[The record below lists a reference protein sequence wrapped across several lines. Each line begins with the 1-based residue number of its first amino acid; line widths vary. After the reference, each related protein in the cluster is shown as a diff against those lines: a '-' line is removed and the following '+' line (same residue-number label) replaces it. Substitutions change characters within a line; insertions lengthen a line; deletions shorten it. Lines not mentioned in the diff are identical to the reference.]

1 MPGLTFDKRELG
13 NLEYSLQREMLATDR
28 RGGYMSTTIVGC
40 NTRKY
45 HGLIVAPIDMTDET
59 YVLLSSLDETI
70 VQHDQSFNLALH
82 RFRGVYEPRGHK
94 YITDFEYTPCP
105 TITYRVGGVILKKEL
120 LWIHKR
126 THLMIR
132 YTLVDAHSETKLR
145 LRPFL
150 AFRNKH
156 SLSKANM
163 EANVRSYPVRNGVKN
178 RLYDGFPWLHMQMSK
193 DDARFI
199 PAPDW
204 YYDFEYQKE
213 IERGYE
219 GYEDLLTPGYFEMDI
234 KKGESI
240 IFSASVD
247 EMASSD
253 DIIKAF
259 EASIARRTHKI
270 DFRSCLHHSARQFI
284 IRRPGDRTEV
294 VAGYPWYGAAGRST
308 FIALPGLTLE
318 QGYKEDCMVVLD
330 TMVGDM
336 HNGDFAGSA
345 SAEVAA
351 DAPLWFFW
359 TLQQLEAHIGSKAIW
374 ERYGAAMKSILAAYR
389 SGFYGG
395 CVALH
400 ENGLIWASRD
410 GYALTWMNSVINGQ
424 PQTPRDGYTVEIN
437 ALWYN
442 AVSYALALAKKYD
455 DKAFVDEWKALP
467 KRTKASFI
475 EKFYLADEGYLAD
488 RVDMRHASKS
498 IRCNQIIA
506 CGLDYCML
514 DEQQIVNVLLT
525 VRQHLLTPYG
535 MRSLSPEDPRFEATY
550 KSNPIEQEAASKNGA
565 VWVWPMMFYFKS
577 MFRLNGERFLARAEE
592 MFEAYDDHIQ
602 TYCIGSVAE
611 YYDANPPF
619 APRGAVSQ
627 AWSVGALL
635 YIRNLLDQ
643 EGEKAAKAAKAA
655 KRASAKSTK
664 VVKNSKK

>member
-1 MPGLTFDKRELG
+1 MPGLKFDKRELG

-45 HGLIVAPIDMTDET
+45 HGLIVAPIDMSNNA

-105 TITYRVGGVILKKEL
+105 TITYRVGGVILRKEI

-126 THLMIR
+126 TQMMIR
-132 YTLVDAHSETKLR
+132 YTLVDAHSDTTLR

-156 SLSKANM
+156 ELSKANM
-163 EANVRSYPVRNGVKN
+163 YANVRSYPVTNGVKN
-178 RLYDGFPWLHMQMSK
+178 RLYDGFPWLHMQLSK
-193 DDARFI
+193 ADAKFI

-213 IERGYE
+213 MERGYE
-219 GYEDLLTPGYFEMDI
+219 GHEDLLTTGYFEMNI

-247 EMASSD
+247 EMSSGAA
-253 DIIKAF
+253 ITEAF
-259 EASIARRTHKI
+259 ETSIARRTHKI
-270 DFRSCLHHSARQFI
+270 DFESCLHHSARQFI
-284 IRRPGDRTEV
+284 IRRPGNRTEV
-294 VAGYPWYGAAGRST
+294 IAGYPWYGVDGRST
-308 FIALPGLTLE
+308 FISLPGLTLE
-318 QGYKEDCMVVLD
+318 QGYKEDCMEVLD
-330 TMVGDM
+330 TMVGEM

-359 TLQQLEAHIGSKAIW
+359 TLQQLESHVGAQTIW
-374 ERYGAAMKSILAAYR
+374 EKYGDAMKSVLAAYR
-389 SGFYGG
+389 RGFFGG
-395 CVALH
+395 CVAMH
-400 ENGLIWASRD
+400 TNGLIWAARE
-410 GYALTWMNSVINGQ
+410 GMALTWMNCVMNGEA
-424 PQTPRDGYTVEIN
+424 QTPRAGYAVEVN

-442 AVSYALALAKKYD
+442 AVSYALSLAKKMG
-455 DKAFVDEWKALP
+455 DKEFEKEWKSLP
-467 KRTKASFI
+467 AQIKQSFLDT
-475 EKFYLADEGYLAD
+475 FYLAEEYYLAD
-488 RVDMRHASKS
+488 YVDMRGKNKD

-506 CGLDYCML
+506 CGLKYTML
-514 DEQQIVNVLLT
+514 NEEQIVNVWRV
-525 VRQHLLTPYG
+525 VRQHLLTPVG
-535 MRSLSPEDPRFEATY
+535 LRSLSPLHPMFESTY
-550 KSNPIEQEAASKNGA
+550 KENPIEQEAASKNGA
-565 VWVWPMMFYFKS
+565 VWVWPLMFYVECAL
-577 MFRLNGERFLARAEE
+577 RLDNARFLDHAQE
-592 MFEAYDDHIQ
+592 MLAAFDENIQ

-635 YIRNLLDQ
+635 YIKQLIDSY
-643 EGEKAAKAAKAA
+643 KTKA
-655 KRASAKSTK
+655 KRATKRTTAKKS
-664 VVKNSKK
+664 VKK

>member
-193 DDARFI
+193 EDARFI

-219 GYEDLLTPGYFEMDI
+219 GYEDLLTTGYFEMDI

-318 QGYKEDCMVVLD
+318 QGYKEDCMAVLD

-627 AWSVGALL
+627 AWSVGAML

>member
-1 MPGLTFDKRELG
+1 
-13 NLEYSLQREMLATDR
+13 
-28 RGGYMSTTIVGC
+28 
-40 NTRKY
+40 
-45 HGLIVAPIDMTDET
+45 
-59 YVLLSSLDETI
+59 
-70 VQHDQSFNLALH
+70 
-82 RFRGVYEPRGHK
+82 
-94 YITDFEYTPCP
+94 
-105 TITYRVGGVILKKEL
+105 
-120 LWIHKR
+120 
-126 THLMIR
+126 
-132 YTLVDAHSETKLR
+132 
-145 LRPFL
+145 
-150 AFRNKH
+150 
-156 SLSKANM
+156 
-163 EANVRSYPVRNGVKN
+163 
-178 RLYDGFPWLHMQMSK
+178 
-193 DDARFI
+193 
-199 PAPDW
+199 
-204 YYDFEYQKE
+204 
-213 IERGYE
+213 
-219 GYEDLLTPGYFEMDI
+219 
-234 KKGESI
+234 
-240 IFSASVD
+240 
-247 EMASSD
+247 
-253 DIIKAF
+253 
-259 EASIARRTHKI
+259 
-270 DFRSCLHHSARQFI
+270 
-284 IRRPGDRTEV
+284 
-294 VAGYPWYGAAGRST
+294 
-308 FIALPGLTLE
+308 
-318 QGYKEDCMVVLD
+318 
-330 TMVGDM
+330 MVGDM

-455 DKAFVDEWKALP
+455 DKAFVEEWKALP

-627 AWSVGALL
+627 AWSVGAML

>member
-219 GYEDLLTPGYFEMDI
+219 GYEDLLTTGYFEMDI

-318 QGYKEDCMVVLD
+318 QGYKEDCMAVLD

-455 DKAFVDEWKALP
+455 DKAFVEEWKALP

-592 MFEAYDDHIQ
+592 MFETYDDHIQ

-627 AWSVGALL
+627 AWSVGAML

>member
-1 MPGLTFDKRELG
+1 
-13 NLEYSLQREMLATDR
+13 
-28 RGGYMSTTIVGC
+28 
-40 NTRKY
+40 
-45 HGLIVAPIDMTDET
+45 
-59 YVLLSSLDETI
+59 
-70 VQHDQSFNLALH
+70 
-82 RFRGVYEPRGHK
+82 
-94 YITDFEYTPCP
+94 
-105 TITYRVGGVILKKEL
+105 
-120 LWIHKR
+120 
-126 THLMIR
+126 
-132 YTLVDAHSETKLR
+132 
-145 LRPFL
+145 
-150 AFRNKH
+150 
-156 SLSKANM
+156 
-163 EANVRSYPVRNGVKN
+163 
-178 RLYDGFPWLHMQMSK
+178 MQMSK

-219 GYEDLLTPGYFEMDI
+219 GYEDLLTTGYFEMDI

-318 QGYKEDCMVVLD
+318 QGYKEDCMAVLD

-627 AWSVGALL
+627 AWSVGAML

>member
-1 MPGLTFDKRELG
+1 MPGLKFDKRELG

-45 HGLIVAPIDMTDET
+45 HGLIVAPIDMSNNA

-105 TITYRVGGVILKKEL
+105 TITYRVGGVILRKEI

-126 THLMIR
+126 TQMMIR
-132 YTLVDAHSETKLR
+132 YTLVDAHSDTTLR

-156 SLSKANM
+156 ELSKANM
-163 EANVRSYPVRNGVKN
+163 YAKVRSYPVTNGVKN
-178 RLYDGFPWLHMQMSK
+178 RLYDGFPWLHMQLSK
-193 DDARFI
+193 ADAKFI

-213 IERGYE
+213 MERGYE
-219 GYEDLLTPGYFEMDI
+219 GHEDLLTTGYFEMNI

-247 EMASSD
+247 EMSSGAA
-253 DIIKAF
+253 ITEAF
-259 EASIARRTHKI
+259 ETSIARRTHKI
-270 DFRSCLHHSARQFI
+270 DFESCLHHSARQFI
-284 IRRPGDRTEV
+284 IRRPGNRTEV
-294 VAGYPWYGAAGRST
+294 IAGYPWYGVDGRST
-308 FIALPGLTLE
+308 FISLPGLTLE
-318 QGYKEDCMVVLD
+318 QGYKEDCMEVLD
-330 TMVGDM
+330 TMVGEM

-359 TLQQLEAHIGSKAIW
+359 TLQQLESHVGAQTIW
-374 ERYGAAMKSILAAYR
+374 EKYGDAMKSVLAAYR
-389 SGFYGG
+389 RGFFGG
-395 CVALH
+395 CVAMH
-400 ENGLIWASRD
+400 TNGLIWAARE
-410 GYALTWMNSVINGQ
+410 GMALTWMNCVMNGEA
-424 PQTPRDGYTVEIN
+424 QTPRAGYAVEVN

-442 AVSYALALAKKYD
+442 AVSYALSLAKKMG
-455 DKAFVDEWKALP
+455 DKEFEKEWKSLP
-467 KRTKASFI
+467 AQIKQSFLDT
-475 EKFYLADEGYLAD
+475 FYLAEENYLAD
-488 RVDMRHASKS
+488 YVDMRGKNKD

-506 CGLDYCML
+506 CGLKYTML
-514 DEQQIVNVLLT
+514 NEEQIVNVWRV
-525 VRQHLLTPYG
+525 VRQHLLTPVG
-535 MRSLSPEDPRFEATY
+535 LRSLSPLHPMFESTY
-550 KSNPIEQEAASKNGA
+550 KENPIEQEAASKNGA
-565 VWVWPMMFYFKS
+565 VWVWPLMFYVECAL
-577 MFRLNGERFLARAEE
+577 RLDNARFLDHAQE
-592 MFEAYDDHIQ
+592 MLAAFDENIQ

-635 YIRNLLDQ
+635 YIKQLIDSY
-643 EGEKAAKAAKAA
+643 KTKA
-655 KRASAKSTK
+655 KRATKRTTAKKS
-664 VVKNSKK
+664 VKK

>member
-204 YYDFEYQKE
+204 YYDFEYHKE

-219 GYEDLLTPGYFEMDI
+219 GYEDLLTTGYFEMDI

-318 QGYKEDCMVVLD
+318 QGYKEDCMAVLD

-535 MRSLSPEDPRFEATY
+535 MRSLSPEDPRFEATF

-627 AWSVGALL
+627 AWSVGAML

>member
-219 GYEDLLTPGYFEMDI
+219 GYEDLLTTGYFEMDI

-318 QGYKEDCMVVLD
+318 QGYKEDCMAVLD

-455 DKAFVDEWKALP
+455 DKAFVEEWKALP

-627 AWSVGALL
+627 AWSVGAML

>member
-1 MPGLTFDKRELG
+1 
-13 NLEYSLQREMLATDR
+13 
-28 RGGYMSTTIVGC
+28 
-40 NTRKY
+40 
-45 HGLIVAPIDMTDET
+45 
-59 YVLLSSLDETI
+59 
-70 VQHDQSFNLALH
+70 
-82 RFRGVYEPRGHK
+82 
-94 YITDFEYTPCP
+94 
-105 TITYRVGGVILKKEL
+105 
-120 LWIHKR
+120 
-126 THLMIR
+126 
-132 YTLVDAHSETKLR
+132 
-145 LRPFL
+145 
-150 AFRNKH
+150 
-156 SLSKANM
+156 
-163 EANVRSYPVRNGVKN
+163 
-178 RLYDGFPWLHMQMSK
+178 
-193 DDARFI
+193 
-199 PAPDW
+199 
-204 YYDFEYQKE
+204 
-213 IERGYE
+213 
-219 GYEDLLTPGYFEMDI
+219 
-234 KKGESI
+234 
-240 IFSASVD
+240 
-247 EMASSD
+247 
-253 DIIKAF
+253 
-259 EASIARRTHKI
+259 
-270 DFRSCLHHSARQFI
+270 
-284 IRRPGDRTEV
+284 
-294 VAGYPWYGAAGRST
+294 
-308 FIALPGLTLE
+308 
-318 QGYKEDCMVVLD
+318 
-330 TMVGDM
+330 
-336 HNGDFAGSA
+336 
-345 SAEVAA
+345 
-351 DAPLWFFW
+351 
-359 TLQQLEAHIGSKAIW
+359 
-374 ERYGAAMKSILAAYR
+374 
-389 SGFYGG
+389 
-395 CVALH
+395 
-400 ENGLIWASRD
+400 
-410 GYALTWMNSVINGQ
+410 MNSVINGQ

-475 EKFYLADEGYLAD
+475 EKFYLTDEGYLAD

>member
-219 GYEDLLTPGYFEMDI
+219 GYEDLLTTGYFEMDI

-253 DIIKAF
+253 DIVNAF

-318 QGYKEDCMVVLD
+318 QGYKEDCMAVLD

-455 DKAFVDEWKALP
+455 DKAFVEEWKALP

-627 AWSVGALL
+627 AWSVGAML